1 MPADNYMNMGAYN
14 THTAPD
20 SHSNY
25 MNIDNLAPAP
35 PHHTSQPASHSNYMN
50 IDMLS
55 RTLEKNVSID
65 SSYTNM
71 GGVSYNPP
79 RQTNGASYG
88 NYMNM
93 PVSSMSEAPSG
104 PVRKI
109 SSTQA
114 IYDTPTNHL
123 RAYANVDNK
132 CIAMSVSNPIYG
144 NCGGTAQKLQT

>member
-1 MPADNYMNMGAYN
+1 
-14 THTAPD
+14 
-20 SHSNY
+20 
-25 MNIDNLAPAP
+25 
-35 PHHTSQPASHSNYMN
+35 
-50 IDMLS
+50 MLS

-65 SSYTNM
+65 SSTSYTNM
-71 GGVSYNPP
+71 AGVSYP
-79 RQTNGASYG
+79 RQNSGASYG

-93 PVSSMSEAPSG
+93 PAPVIAET
-104 PVRKI
+104 PPARKI

-144 NCGGTAQKLQT
+144 NCSGTAQKLQT

>member
-1 MPADNYMNMGAYN
+1 MNMGSYN
-14 THTAPD
+14 TPAAPA

-25 MNIDNLAPAP
+25 MNIDNLQMPAPAP
-35 PHHTSQPASHSNYMN
+35 HHSSQPASHSNYMN

-65 SSYTNM
+65 SSASYTNM
-71 GGVSYNPP
+71 GGVSYNAP
-79 RQTNGASYG
+79 RQNTGASYG

-93 PVSSMSEAPSG
+93 PVPAMTEAPSA

-109 SSTQA
+109 SSNQA